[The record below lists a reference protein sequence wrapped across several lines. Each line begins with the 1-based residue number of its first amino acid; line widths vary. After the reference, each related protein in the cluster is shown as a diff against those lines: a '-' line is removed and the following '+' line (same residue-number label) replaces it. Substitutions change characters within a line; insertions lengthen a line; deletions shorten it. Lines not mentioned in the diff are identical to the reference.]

1 MAVQVFIALGANIS
15 QPTKQVRRAI
25 ALICLLPHTRLV
37 QTSSFYCTAPV
48 GYADQPDFI
57 NAVAEIS
64 TKLSATELLE
74 ALLAIESA
82 LGRERSI
89 PNGPRTIDL
98 DLILYGDHRIN
109 EKELIVPHPRMHERA
124 FVLVPLTE
132 IAPDV
137 IIPGHGPAKA
147 LLATVTDQSLK
158 RLPL

>member
-1 MAVQVFIALGANIS
+1 MAVQAFIALGANIV

-25 ALICLLPHTRLV
+25 ALICLLPHTRLLK
-37 QTSSFYCTAPV
+37 TSSFYCTAPV

-57 NAVAEIS
+57 NAVVEIS
-64 TKLSATELLE
+64 SDLSARELLE

-98 DLILYGDHRIN
+98 DLLLYGDRTIN
-109 EKELIVPHPRMHERA
+109 EQELIVPHPRMHERA

-132 IAPDV
+132 IAPEV
-137 IIPGHGPAKA
+137 IIPGQGQAKDQLPA
-147 LLATVTDQSLK
+147 VTNQSLK
-158 RLPL
+158 RLPR

>member
-1 MAVQVFIALGANIS
+1 MAVQVFVALGANIA

-25 ALICLLPHTRLV
+25 ALICLLPHTRLLK
-37 QTSSFYCTAPV
+37 TSSFYCTAPV

-57 NAVAEIS
+57 NAVVEIS
-64 TKLSATELLE
+64 TELSAHELLE

-89 PNGPRTIDL
+89 TNGPRTIDL

-109 EKELIVPHPRMHERA
+109 GKELIVPHPRMHERA

-137 IIPGHGPAKA
+137 IIPGQGPAKA
-147 LLATVTDQSLK
+147 LLATVADQSLK